1 MCDKTETAL
10 AVLKQKMP
18 EEISI
23 VFEQVVADNKK
34 QGERMTRLEKGFTDL
49 STKVA
54 SIDTKVAAMDTKLDK
69 ITQYIERGSWLS
81 RFWDKYGDKIVIV
94 GMIVLACSVLGLSAS
109 EVIQLWKGI

>member
-34 QGERMTRLEKGFTDL
+34 QGERMTRLEKGFTEL
-49 STKVA
+49 STKVV
-54 SIDTKVAAMDTKLDK
+54 SMEGKLDK
-69 ITQYIERGSWLS
+69 VIQYIERGTWLS
-81 RFWDKYGDKIVIV
+81 RFWEKYGDKITIALIIV
-94 GMIVLACSVLGLSAS
+94 SVCSLLGLSMS
-109 EVIQLWKGI
+109 ELLSVWKGI

>member
-10 AVLKQKMP
+10 AVLKEKMP

-49 STKVA
+49 SAKVV
-54 SIDTKVAAMDTKLDK
+54 SMEGKLDRV
-69 ITQYIERGSWLS
+69 IQYIERGTWLS
-81 RFWDKYGDKIVIV
+81 RFWEKYGDKLTLVLIFV
-94 GMIVLACSVLGLSAS
+94 GVCSILGLSLS
-109 EVIQLWKGI
+109 EIIQLWKGV

>member
-10 AVLKQKMP
+10 AVLKEKMP

-34 QGERMTRLEKGFTDL
+34 QGERMTRLEQGFTDL

-54 SIDTKVAAMDTKLDK
+54 AMDVKLDK
-69 ITQYIERGSWLS
+69 IALYIERGTWLS
-81 RFWDKYGDKIVIV
+81 RFWEKYGDKIVIA
-94 GMIVLACSVLGLSAS
+94 GIIVVACSALGLSLS
-109 EVIQLWKGI
+109 EVLSVWKGV

>member
-10 AVLKQKMP
+10 AVLKEKMP

-23 VFEQVVADNKK
+23 VFEQVVADSKK

-49 STKVA
+49 STKV
-54 SIDTKVAAMDTKLDK
+54 SSMDVKLDK

-81 RFWDKYGDKIVIV
+81 RFWEKYGDKIVIA
-94 GMIVLACSVLGLSAS
+94 GIIVIACSALGLSLS
-109 EVIQLWKGI
+109 EVLSVWKGV

>member
-18 EEISI
+18 EEIGI

-49 STKVA
+49 SAKVV
-54 SIDTKVAAMDTKLDK
+54 SMEGKLDK
-69 ITQYIERGSWLS
+69 VIQYIERGTWLQ
-81 RFWDKYGDKIVIV
+81 RFWEKYGDKITIALLIV
-94 GMIVLACSVLGLSAS
+94 GVCSILGLSLS
-109 EVIQLWKGI
+109 EVLSVWKGI